1 MFPFDTGTHHT
12 LFPFRITYTLLSN
25 RRWFSRNILRFFFL
39 SGFSFTDNDKSQDS
53 RGMEGT
59 VFCSSLALPPAHEHL
74 DIYLQL
80 YTWDNYPV
88 FPIPTLVFTRLLLD
102 EIYHLIELLFD
113 WLIDDVTL
121 IFFCLLIDL
130 ILGFDI
136 AIWHEKPVDL
146 NSYRLSYLNCKQTD

>member
-1 MFPFDTGTHHT
+1 
-12 LFPFRITYTLLSN
+12 
-25 RRWFSRNILRFFFL
+25 
-39 SGFSFTDNDKSQDS
+39 
-53 RGMEGT
+53 MEGT
-59 VFCSSLALPPAHEHL
+59 VFYSSLALPPAHEHL

-80 YTWDNYPV
+80 YTWDDYPV
-88 FPIPTLVFTRLLLD
+88 FLIPTLVFTRLLPD

-146 NSYRLSYLNCKQTD
+146 NSHRLLYLNCKQTD